1 MVGEVSTN
9 VPLSRTWQPTQSR
22 CAEEKTVSTL
32 HIAHTRLSIAR
43 QFIRLDPRDN
53 LVVARVDIVG
63 AATLEGEAIVTQ
75 EPIASGQ
82 KIAARNIAA
91 GESLIKGGRLIGVA
105 HSDIA
110 AGRQIRNI
118 DFKVDDQTR
127 DPLPAAS
134 SPTLL
139 PIDQRATFQ
148 GYVRADGRV
157 ATRNYL
163 GVFIVG
169 NCAATAARRV
179 ADWFTEE
186 RLAAWPNVDGVIPFI
201 HEIGCGMEMTG
212 EPMDLL
218 RRTMSGSIRNPNI
231 AGALV
236 MALGC
241 ERNNIYGFLDQEKL
255 SASPEFQ
262 TLVLQEVGGTA
273 NAIEQG
279 IAAIEKMLPAANA
292 VIRQTVSAEHL
303 CVGLQSA
310 AIDGFCAIS
319 ANPALGAAMDML
331 VANGATVI
339 LSDTG
344 DLAALGEDLSERA
357 ANPQVAQQMQETLEQ
372 WRAYQQGRDTRLN
385 RHLLSDREAKGISTI
400 RERALAG
407 LSRVGN
413 STFGG
418 VFGYA
423 HKVTCKGLVFMDAPS
438 YEAVS
443 ATGQVAS
450 GANLICLTTGA
461 GSGFGAALAPTV
473 KLAST
478 SKLFRHFEGDLD
490 IDCGP
495 VLDARLTVEQMGE
508 GIFERLL
515 AYASGEK
522 TRSEELG
529 AGENEFVPW
538 PKGVL
543 A

>member
-1 MVGEVSTN
+1 MST
-9 VPLSRTWQPTQSR
+9 PRTQNDGP
-22 CAEEKTVSTL
+22 E
-32 HIAHTRLSIAR
+32 IFR
-43 QFIRLDPRDN
+43 QFIRLSPDDN
-53 LVVARVDIVG
+53 MVIARSDIVSG
-63 AATLEGEAIVTQ
+63 TALDGESIVTLESVAC
-75 EPIASGQ
+75 GQ
-82 KIAARNIAA
+82 KIAVRPI
-91 GESLIKGGRLIGVA
+91 GSGKPLIKGGHVIGIA
-105 HSDIA
+105 TADIA
-110 AGRQIRNI
+110 TGQPIRNS
-118 DFKVDDQTR
+118 DFKLDSPVR
-127 DPLPAAS
+127 DPLPAATAA
-134 SPTLL
+134 SPI
-139 PIDQRATFQ
+139 PAEQRATFQ

-236 MALGC
+236 LALGC

-255 SASPEFQ
+255 NAAPDFQ

-279 IAAIEKMLPAANA
+279 IAAIEKMLPAANGC
-292 VIRQTVSAEHL
+292 VRQTVSAEHL
-303 CVGLQSA
+303 SIGLQSA
-310 AIDGFCAIS
+310 ALDGFCAVS
-319 ANPALGAAMDML
+319 ASPALGAAMDLM
-331 VANGATVI
+331 VRNGATVI

-344 DLAALGEDLSERA
+344 DLVALGDDLLPRA
-357 ANPQVAQQMQETLEQ
+357 ANAEVAGQLLETLNE
-372 WRAYQQGRDTRLN
+372 WRIYQQGRDTRLN
-385 RHLLSDREAKGISTI
+385 RQILSDREAKGLSTV
-400 RERALAG
+400 RERALSG
-407 LSRVGN
+407 LYRGG
-413 STFGG
+413 STPIQA
-418 VFGYA
+418 VYGYA
-423 HKVTCKGLVFMDAPS
+423 HKVTSKGLVFMDAPG

-478 SKLFRHFEGDLD
+478 TRVFRHFEDDLD

-495 VLDARLTVEQMGE
+495 VVDGKLTVEQMGE
-508 GIFERLL
+508 RIFERLL
-515 AYASGEK
+515 AHASGDK

-529 AGENEFVPW
+529 VGENEFVPW

>member
-1 MVGEVSTN
+1 MSTR
-9 VPLSRTWQPTQSR
+9 PY
-22 CAEEKTVSTL
+22 AEAGP
-32 HIAHTRLSIAR
+32 IIAR
-43 QFIRLDPRDN
+43 QFIRLNPHDN
-53 LVVARVDIVG
+53 LVIARLDIVG
-63 AATLEGEAIVTQ
+63 NTALDGEVVVTHEPVAA
-75 EPIASGQ
+75 GQ
-82 KIAARNIAA
+82 KMATQPLKAGDAMVKNGHVIGLATRDIQA
-91 GESLIKGGRLIGVA
+91 GEC
-105 HSDIA
+105 
-110 AGRQIRNI
+110 IRNA
-118 DFKVDDQTR
+118 DFKLDAPIH
-127 DPLPAAS
+127 DPMSPARPVTVLPA
-134 SPTLL
+134 
-139 PIDQRATFQ
+139 DQRATFK

-186 RLAAWPNVDGVIPFI
+186 RLASWPNIDGVIPFI

-255 SASPEFQ
+255 ADAPDFK

-279 IAAIEKMLPAANA
+279 IAAIQAMLPAANA
-292 VIRQTVSAEHL
+292 IERQTVSVEHL

-310 AIDGFCAIS
+310 ALDGYCAVS
-319 ANPALGAAMDML
+319 ANPALGVAMDLL
-331 VANGATVI
+331 VGNGATVI

-344 DLAALGEDLSERA
+344 DLAALGDDLLPRA
-357 ANPQVAQQMQETLEQ
+357 AGPEVAAQLQGTLAQ
-372 WRAYQQGRDTRLN
+372 WREYQQGRDTRLN
-385 RHLLSDREAKGISTI
+385 RQILSDREARGLSTV
-400 RERALAG
+400 RERALTG
-407 LSRVGN
+407 LSR
-413 STFGG
+413 GG
-418 VFGYA
+418 SSPIQAVTGYA
-423 HKVTCKGLVFMDAPS
+423 HRVTEKGLVFMDAPG

-450 GANLICLTTGA
+450 GANLICLSTGA

-478 SKLFRHFEGDLD
+478 TRVFRHFSDDLD
-490 IDCGP
+490 VDCGP
-495 VLDARLTVEQMGE
+495 VLDGELTVQQMGE
-508 GIFERLL
+508 RVFERLL

-529 AGENEFVPW
+529 VGENEFVPW